1 VTGFHWTGLE
11 VGVLA
16 VAVSVLAGLAWM
28 QFEKRRD
35 DRGRAAC
42 VCLDP
47 EFAALLS
54 EVEPELKSA
63 LRDENAVLLDDLAV
77 LHPMPQRPA
86 PPAAAPGEPWQLPA
100 SVTDPARL
108 VERSEIHDR

>member
-1 VTGFHWTGLE
+1 VTDFHWTGLE
-11 VGVLA
+11 FGALA
-16 VAVSVLAGLAWM
+16 VTVFVLAGLAWM
-28 QFEKRRD
+28 EFEKRRD
-35 DRGRAAC
+35 DRGRAGC

-47 EFAALLS
+47 EFARLLPAF
-54 EVEPELKSA
+54 EPEMKAA
-63 LRDENAVLLDDLAV
+63 LRDENAALLDDLAA

-100 SVTDPARL
+100 PVTDPARL